1 MVERLKI
8 AVEKAR
14 KAREQALAERDGV
27 EAPEPRKAPAIPATG
42 SQVQPGKEQDAAL
55 EPGVSETAA
64 PDDAALAQRWAALD
78 PIELK
83 PKVLERNRVITADRT
98 DPAHGSF
105 DVLRTR
111 ILRAFAKRGWTRLGI
126 TSPGKGCGKTFI
138 STNLAFSFSRHPDNR
153 TILMDMDLRLP
164 SVAKTLGVADPEP
177 ISWFLKGDASHT
189 AHLRRHGDNLAL
201 GLNSERVGDA
211 AELIQS
217 ASAAEALDGMR
228 AALNPALVIYDL
240 PPMLSC
246 DDVFGFLPQLDC
258 VLLIVGGGTTKGS
271 EVTECERLL
280 ADQTHLLGVLLN
292 KADGASSVPYAY

>member
-1 MVERLKI
+1 MR
-8 AVEKAR
+8 EK
-14 KAREQALAERDGV
+14 DW
-27 EAPEPRKAPAIPATG
+27 
-42 SQVQPGKEQDAAL
+42 SAL
-55 EPGVSETAA
+55 EP
-64 PDDAALAQRWAALD
+64 
-78 PIELK
+78 IELNSRT
-83 PKVLERNRVITADRT
+83 LERNRVITAART
-98 DPAHGSF
+98 DPAQATF

-164 SVAKTLGVADPEP
+164 SVAKILGVSDPEP

-217 ASAAEALDGMR
+217 ASTVEALNGMR
-228 AALNPALVIYDL
+228 GALDPTMVIYDL

-246 DDVFGFLPQLDC
+246 DDVIGFLPQLDC

-271 EVTECERLL
+271 EVTECEQLL

-292 KADGASSVPYAY
+292 KAEGTTSVPYAY